1 MKRFAAFFVIVFLF
15 AQPALFSVRPA
26 FAQTSS
32 TKIKSLSQAQLK
44 EFEDFV
50 VRQMTTDKIPGL
62 SIGFMKGDEIWARG
76 FGFADLENK
85 LPARAESMYRLASVS
100 KPMTA
105 AAVLQLAEK
114 GKINLDAEVQTYV
127 PYFPKKN
134 FPVTVRQLLGHLG
147 GISHYKNY
155 DAEGHF
161 KDHKNTRQSIAVFE
175 NFDLVA
181 EPGTRFSYTSYGYN
195 LLGAVIEGASGEAYA
210 DYMRENVWKP
220 LGMNDILM
228 DDPRA
233 LIPNRVRGYENNAGQ
248 IRNSEFID
256 ISSRFAAGGTRATV
270 VDLLKFGKGINDG
283 KILSKSSLDL
293 MFNSMVTK
301 SGAFTNYSAGWDTA
315 PTNGRFVISHSGGQQ
330 ETSTYLF
337 SFPSRNLV
345 IAVMSNLEGAN
356 TSLYASKLFET
367 LTGEAWN
374 TNAYLSNE
382 QHPKLPLYFAL
393 VGVFEEG
400 RALFEKTQKPL
411 TDDAAEL
418 AQAFSFFNQNL
429 TNETLQAA
437 QTQGVFTKIRAGRQ
451 LSAGQPFAKIGSF
464 MAEKLRQKYG
474 AERLT
479 AYSNTGAITFFN
491 DYIALYAQENNSI
504 PKEFRFNETVEKA
517 VAAWQADWS
526 KTNTAETRKLVV
538 SPNSNFDEIGARL
551 RKDFARASVFPNY
564 GEQIN
569 AAARYLIV
577 NNQKPKALQAAR
589 VSAEIYPALDSS
601 YAHYGIALVISGDKE
616 KGKQFL
622 RRSAELNPNGMAG
635 AGGLNQT
642 AYNLAGAGLTDDALT
657 LLLTAS
663 ELYPQEANLY
673 DSIGEFYARKEMKEK
688 AIEFYQKAL
697 AANPKYENAEKTK
710 EILRK
715 LTANP

>member
-1 MKRFAAFFVIVFLF
+1 MKRFAAFFVIVLSF
-15 AQPALFSVRPA
+15 APSALVSVRPA
-26 FAQTSS
+26 VAQTSAAQ
-32 TKIKSLSQAQLK
+32 IKSLSQTQLK

-50 VRQMTTDKIPGL
+50 VRQMTVDKIPGL
-62 SIGFMKGDEIWARG
+62 SIGFMKGGELWAKG

-85 LPARAESMYRLASVS
+85 LPARAESMYRLASVA

-114 GKINLDAEVQTYV
+114 GKLDLDAEVQTYV

-155 DAEGHF
+155 DAEGRF

-195 LLGAVIEGASGEAYA
+195 LLGAVIEGASGQSYA

-220 LGMNDILM
+220 LGMNDIRL
-228 DDPRA
+228 DNPREI
-233 LIPNRVRGYENNAGQ
+233 IPNRVRGYENNAGQ
-248 IRNSEFID
+248 IRNSEFVD
-256 ISSRFAAGGTRATV
+256 ISSRFAAGGTRAPV
-270 VDLLKFGKGINDG
+270 VDLLKFGKGISDG
-283 KILSKSSLDL
+283 KILSKASLDL

-301 SGAFTNYSAGWDTA
+301 SGTLTNYGAGWDTA
-315 PTNGRFVISHSGGQQ
+315 PTNGRFAVSHSGGQQ

-337 SFPSRNLV
+337 SFPSRDLV

-356 TSLYASKLFET
+356 TSLYAAKLFEM

-374 TNAYLSNE
+374 TNAYLSE
-382 QHPKLPLYFAL
+382 RAKLPLYFAI
-393 VGVFEEG
+393 VGAFEEG
-400 RALFEKTQKPL
+400 RALFEKTQKPF
-411 TDDAAEL
+411 TVDSAEL
-418 AQAFSFFNQNL
+418 AQAFGYFNQNL
-429 TNETLQAA
+429 TNETLQGA
-437 QTQGVFTKIRAGRQ
+437 QTQEVFAKVRAGRQ
-451 LSAGQPFAKIGSF
+451 LSAGQPFAKIGSL
-464 MAEKLRQKYG
+464 MAEKLRQKHG
-474 AERLT
+474 AEKLT
-479 AYSNTGAITFFN
+479 AYSNTGAITFFS
-491 DYIALYAQENNSI
+491 DYIALYAQDNSI

-526 KTNTAETRKLVV
+526 KTNTAETRKVV
-538 SPNSNFDEIGARL
+538 ISPNSNFEEIGAKL
-551 RKDFARASVFPNY
+551 RKDFAGASVFPNY

-569 AAARYLIV
+569 AAVRYLIT
-577 NNQKPKALQAAR
+577 NNQKSKALQAAQ
-589 VSAEIYPALDSS
+589 VSAEVYPALDSS
-601 YAHYGIALVISGDKE
+601 NAHYGIALVLAGDKE

-622 RRSAELNPNGMAG
+622 KRSAELNPNGMAG

-642 AYNLAGAGLTDDALT
+642 AINLAGAGLTDDALT
-657 LLLTAS
+657 LLLTAT

-673 DSIGEFYARKEMKEK
+673 DTIGEFYARKEMKEK
-688 AIEFYQKAL
+688 AVEFYQKAL
-697 AANPKYENAEKTK
+697 ATNPKYGNAEKAR
-710 EILRK
+710 EILQK
-715 LTANP
+715 LAANP